1 MKKIAVIVAGGA
13 GARMGTIVP
22 KQFLLLQ
29 NKPIIWHTISA
40 FINAFADIEIVLVLP
55 ESFIEEGKLL
65 VEPFTSSHRI
75 TCIAGGRTRFESV
88 KNGLSLVIENS
99 IVFVHDAVRCLLT
112 DQLIKQCYLQ
122 ALEKGSAIPA
132 VMATDSIRIVEGNTS
147 AIADRNKVRLVQTPQ
162 TFKSDIL
169 LEAFKQTY
177 NDKFTDEAS
186 VVESLGKE
194 IYLIEGDY
202 DNIKITRPIDLLIAE
217 KILQERL

>member
-13 GARMGTIVP
+13 GARMGTTVP

-29 NKPIIWHTISA
+29 DKPIIWHTIST
-40 FINAFADIEIVLVLP
+40 FINAFADIEIILVLP
-55 ESFIEEGKLL
+55 ESFIEEGNLI
-65 VEPFTSSHRI
+65 VETFTTSHKI
-75 TCIAGGRTRFESV
+75 TCIIGGKTRFESV
-88 KNGLSLVIENS
+88 KNGLALVEENS

-112 DQLIKQCYLQ
+112 NQLIKQCYLQ
-122 ALEKGSAIPA
+122 AIEKGSAIPA
-132 VMATDSIRIVEGNTS
+132 IMATDSIRIVEGNTS

-194 IYLIEGDY
+194 IFLIEGDY